1 MNAIIVDM
9 DNATLLPLKR
19 QLTAG
24 LKGILK
30 VVLTYFFQLVK
41 KVVSFQFNCKN
52 NPKILC
58 TPI

>member
-9 DNATLLPLKR
+9 DNATLLPFKR

-30 VVLTYFFQLVK
+30 LC
-41 KVVSFQFNCKN
+41 SFSIN
-52 NPKILC
+52 
-58 TPI
+58 